1 MFERITRREEADL
14 FIAWLAIS
22 LSFAI
27 IKIAPY
33 GIMGPLFHVT
43 LIDALTYLGIAL
55 LTVGIGFILHEMA
68 HKFTAIRYGYWAEF
82 RKDNSMLLVA
92 VALASLVGFVFA
104 APGATVIYAN
114 TADGRGLSREENG
127 KISAAGPVINLVLC
141 ILFAVLF
148 VIAGGLTTMKTGNMN
163 ILAELGLAGI
173 QINAMIAAFN
183 MLPISILDGNKVFS
197 WNIPVFFIL
206 ILAAFGTL
214 LLSFNFFN
222 TF

>member
-1 MFERITRREEADL
+1 MLERITRREEADL

-33 GIMGPLFHVT
+33 GITGPLRQVSLVT
-43 LIDALTYLGIAL
+43 ALVFFGIAL

-92 VALASLVGFVFA
+92 VVLASLVGFVFA
-104 APGATVIYAN
+104 APGATVIYSN
-114 TADGRGLSREENG
+114 TADGRGLTREQNG
-127 KISAAGPVINLVLC
+127 IISAAGPAINLVLC
-141 ILFAVLF
+141 IPFAALLFLS
-148 VIAGGLTTMKTGNMN
+148 GGLTSLNGN
-163 ILAELGLAGI
+163 ILADIGLAGI

-183 MLPISILDGNKVFS
+183 MLPLSILDGNKVFS
-197 WNIPVFFIL
+197 WNIPVFFVL

-214 LLSFNFFN
+214 VASFYFI
-222 TF
+222 

>member
-14 FIAWLAIS
+14 FIAWIAIS

-33 GIMGPLFHVT
+33 GILGPVGQVSVVSA
-43 LIDALTYLGIAL
+43 LIYLGIAL

-68 HKFTAIRYGYWAEF
+68 HKFTAIRYGFWAEF

-104 APGATVIYAN
+104 APGATVIYSN
-114 TADGRGLSREENG
+114 TSDGRGLSREQNG
-127 KISAAGPVINLVLC
+127 KISAAGPVVNLLLC
-141 ILFAVLF
+141 IPFAALL
-148 VIAGGLTTMKTGNMN
+148 VIAGGLSSLNGN
-163 ILAELGLAGI
+163 ILAQIGLAGI

-183 MLPISILDGNKVFS
+183 MLPLSILDGNKVFS
-197 WNIPVFFIL
+197 WNIPVFLVL

-214 LLSFNFFN
+214 VASFYII
-222 TF
+222 

>member
-1 MFERITRREEADL
+1 MFERITRREEVDL

-33 GIMGPLFHVT
+33 GILGPLQSVS
-43 LIDALTYLGIAL
+43 LITALIYLGIAL

-82 RKDNSMLLVA
+82 RKDNNMLLVA

-104 APGATVIYAN
+104 APGATVIYSN
-114 TADGRGLSREENG
+114 DGRGLTREQNG
-127 KISAAGPVINLVLC
+127 KISAAGPVVNLLLC
-141 ILFAVLF
+141 IPFAALL
-148 VIAGGLTTMKTGNMN
+148 VIAGGLTSLNGN
-163 ILAELGLAGI
+163 ILAQIGLAGI

-197 WNIPVFFIL
+197 WNILVFFIL

-214 LLSFNFFN
+214 VASFYFI
-222 TF
+222 

>member
-1 MFERITRREEADL
+1 MLERISRREEADL

-27 IKIAPY
+27 IMIAPY
-33 GIMGPLFHVT
+33 GLMRTIRPVT
-43 LIDALTYLGIAL
+43 PVSALITFGIAL

-92 VALASLVGFVFA
+92 IVLASLVGFVFA
-104 APGATVIYAN
+104 APGATVIYSN
-114 TADGRGLSREENG
+114 DGRGLSREENG
-127 KISAAGPVINLVLC
+127 KISAAGPVLNLLLC
-141 ILFAVLF
+141 IPFAVLLL
-148 VIAGGLTTMKTGNMN
+148 ISGGLSSAGGS
-163 ILAELGLAGI
+163 ILAQVGLAGI

-197 WNIPVFFIL
+197 WNIPAFFIL

-214 LLSFNFFN
+214 VASFYFI
-222 TF
+222 

>member
-14 FIAWLAIS
+14 FIAWIAIS

-33 GIMGPLFHVT
+33 GILGPVGKVS
-43 LIDALTYLGIAL
+43 LISALIYLGIAL

-92 VALASLVGFVFA
+92 VALAALVGFVFA
-104 APGATVIYAN
+104 APGATVIYTNA
-114 TADGRGLSREENG
+114 ADGRGLSREQNG
-127 KISAAGPVINLVLC
+127 RISAAGPVINLLLC
-141 ILFAVLF
+141 IPFAALL
-148 VIAGGLTTMKTGNMN
+148 VIAGGLTSGN
-163 ILAELGLAGI
+163 ILAQIGLAGI

-197 WNIPVFFIL
+197 WNIPVFLVL

-214 LLSFNFFN
+214 VASFYLI
-222 TF
+222 

>member
-33 GIMGPLFHVT
+33 GITGPLRQVSLVT
-43 LIDALTYLGIAL
+43 ALVFFGIAL

-92 VALASLVGFVFA
+92 VVLASLVGFVFA
-104 APGATVIYAN
+104 APGATVIYSN
-114 TADGRGLSREENG
+114 TADGRGLTREQNG
-127 KISAAGPVINLVLC
+127 IISAAGPAINLLLC
-141 ILFAVLF
+141 IPFAALLFLS
-148 VIAGGLTTMKTGNMN
+148 GGLTSLNGN
-163 ILAELGLAGI
+163 ILADIGLAGI

-183 MLPISILDGNKVFS
+183 MLPLSILDGNKVFS
-197 WNIPVFFIL
+197 WNITVFFVL
-206 ILAAFGTL
+206 ILASFGTL
-214 LLSFNFFN
+214 VASFYFI
-222 TF
+222 

>member
-33 GIMGPLFHVT
+33 GILGPLQSVS
-43 LIDALTYLGIAL
+43 LITALIYLGIAL

-82 RKDNSMLLVA
+82 RKDNNMLLVA

-104 APGATVIYAN
+104 APGATVIYSN
-114 TADGRGLSREENG
+114 DGRGLTREQNG
-127 KISAAGPVINLVLC
+127 KISAAGPVVNLLLC
-141 ILFAVLF
+141 IPFAVLL
-148 VIAGGLTTMKTGNMN
+148 VIAGGLTSLNGN
-163 ILAELGLAGI
+163 ILAQIGLAGI

-197 WNIPVFFIL
+197 WNIMVFFIL
-206 ILAAFGTL
+206 LLAAFGTL
-214 LLSFNFFN
+214 VASFYFI
-222 TF
+222 

>member
-22 LSFAI
+22 LAFAI

-33 GIMGPLFHVT
+33 GITGPLRQVSLVT
-43 LIDALTYLGIAL
+43 ALVFFGIAL

-92 VALASLVGFVFA
+92 VVLASLVGFVFA
-104 APGATVIYAN
+104 APGATVIYSN
-114 TADGRGLSREENG
+114 SADGRSLSREENG
-127 KISAAGPVINLVLC
+127 KISAAGPVINLLLC
-141 ILFAVLF
+141 IPFAALLFL
-148 VIAGGLTTMKTGNMN
+148 AGGLTALNGN
-163 ILAELGLAGI
+163 ILAEIGLAGI

-197 WNIPVFFIL
+197 WNIPVFFTL
-206 ILAAFGTL
+206 ILASFGTL
-214 LLSFNFFN
+214 VASFYLI
-222 TF
+222 